1 MSVTT
6 MSYIKIAGRR
16 TFFRGVGA
24 LMSVIVSLLITVTNT
39 RFLLQVNM
47 KMREI
52 TEREHKVKHH
62 PLESPSH
69 QKVKLDIA
77 HWRVAGK
84 Q

>member
-1 MSVTT
+1 M
-6 MSYIKIAGRR
+6 Y
-16 TFFRGVGA
+16 
-24 LMSVIVSLLITVTNT
+24 VIVFLLITVTDT

-69 QKVKLDIA
+69 QKVKLDGA
-77 HWRVAGK
+77 RWRVAEK